1 MNPSKSPS
9 RRAFWW
15 GRLGSFLSIVPLG
28 VWTANHIWDNL
39 KAFQGATAWENAVT
53 ATPDPFF
60 QAVTMVLVLL
70 PLLLH
75 TIWGVQR
82 LFIWRPNNTRYPLFA
97 NLRFALQRLAA
108 IGLAAFLGAHL
119 WLAMFR
125 PRFVEGRPEPFSA
138 ISHEMGTHL
147 PTLIVYLLGTLASA
161 YHLGNGVATF
171 ALKPGFGGPRAI
183 RRAEI
188 AGISLFVVLLA
199 GSWAAIYAL
208 WRAGSAAAH

>member
-1 MNPSKSPS
+1 MNASSKPQS

-39 KAFQGATAWENAVT
+39 KAFRGAAAWEGAVT

-60 QAVTMVLVLL
+60 QAVTMVVVLL

-82 LFIWRPNNTRYPLFA
+82 LFIWRPNNTKYTTFA
-97 NLRFALQRLAA
+97 NLRFTLQRLAA

-119 WLAMFR
+119 WLAMIK
-125 PRFVEGRPEPFSA
+125 PRFVDGAPESFSA
-138 ISHEMGTHL
+138 ISHEMGTHF
-147 PTLIVYLLGTLASA
+147 PTLAVYLLGTLGAA

-171 ALKPGFGGPRAI
+171 ALKLGFGGPRAVK
-183 RRAEI
+183 RAEVVGI
-188 AGISLFVVLLA
+188 AFFAVLLA

-208 WRAGSAAAH
+208 WAAGSGH